1 MAILLN
7 KILTDVSF
15 QNQILTGQDL
25 RLNEFKKTDYKSVLR
40 KALEIIS

>member
-15 QNQILTGQDL
+15 QNQILTEQDL
-25 RLNEFKKTDYKSVLR
+25 RLNEFKKMDYKSVLR